1 MAGSLLDIYGNYEQ
15 AQKLYQDRYNSFMN
29 EVNAYNKAG
38 QAWNQAVKDYNASSI
53 SDRGAYDNSGN
64 YVGGGPYTMYNGYR
78 LGRTGTPVSTYQ
90 TDPTGYSYKSIYGED
105 VSPEQAYDLY
115 GNLSEGVNK
124 IPVYGGTN
132 ETTYVDPNTGLASIF
147 PTRPANEFTMTAPT
161 APEAPIAPE
170 GSGYQGTSNISPE
183 ELYQKQFGRTTPDV
197 LSNEAWSL
205 ANLTSPFLS
214 SEAGTIYETG
224 GLSQMNNPLSY
235 VGPDA
240 LTTGQISQP
249 GGSYIGTENK
259 YY

>member
-15 AQKLYQDRYNSFMN
+15 ANKLYQDRYNSFMN

-90 TDPTGYSYKSIYGED
+90 TDPIGYNTVTDYNNITGYDQEGSPQYGSSQ
-105 VSPEQAYDLY
+105 VPY
-115 GNLSEGVNK
+115 
-124 IPVYGGTN
+124 YGGTN

-147 PTRPANEFTMTAPT
+147 PTRPADEFTMTAPT

-183 ELYQKQFGRTTPDV
+183 ELYQKQFGRSTPDV

-205 ANLTSPFLS
+205 ANLTSPFLN

-240 LTTGQISQP
+240 LTTGQVSQP